1 MKFKTFSKI
10 YNVKEKGIVS
20 LRVFFDSYE
29 KNNLILFIKN
39 IYEVTEKESELY
51 EFIAENEEIKQFW
64 FSEENLF
71 IIIK

>member
-1 MKFKTFSKI
+1 MKFKTFSET
-10 YNVKEKGIVS
+10 YNVKEKGTVS
-20 LRVFFDSYE
+20 LRIFFDSYK

-39 IYEVTEKESELY
+39 IYEITEKEAALY